1 MSRRPSAFER
11 EPDVKRD
18 RELPLPEL
26 QYIFKPQ
33 WSPDG
38 RSIYV
43 RATRKSATGWGFYRV
58 ELETGKV
65 EAAVEPE
72 SDSIL
77 SLASLSPDG
86 TQVLYRRAVE
96 GQNNRFDLVLH
107 DLRSAEEEV
116 LLASSEQMDHM
127 TFSPDGRWI
136 AFTRLDSERRRFS
149 LGLMTVDGREV
160 RELMRTDRDD
170 EAFTSLGWTPDGAHI
185 LFGRLTTPISLI
197 ARSELWRI
205 AVIGGEPTRMGLEM
219 EGRIRALGF
228 HPDGTQL
235 VFTSGHASSELWM
248 IEDFVAEIT
257 DR

>member
-1 MSRRPSAFER
+1 MNDVFVAPFDAERLLLTGPAERAVERFVGANRSATFSPDGQRLAYLSRPRPDSFSPPRLTIRSLATR
-11 EPDVKRD
+11 QD

-38 RSIYV
+38 RSIYL
-43 RATRKSATGWGFYRV
+43 RATRKSATGWGFFRV

-65 EAAVEPE
+65 EAAVEAE

-86 TQVLYRRAVE
+86 SQVLYRRAVE

-149 LGLMTVDGREV
+149 LGLMV
-160 RELMRTDRDD
+160 RTSPSRRDR
-170 EAFTSLGWTPDGAHI
+170 P
-185 LFGRLTTPISLI
+185 
-197 ARSELWRI
+197 
-205 AVIGGEPTRMGLEM
+205 
-219 EGRIRALGF
+219 
-228 HPDGTQL
+228 
-235 VFTSGHASSELWM
+235 
-248 IEDFVAEIT
+248 
-257 DR
+257 